1 MYIGIPKENGTT
13 NLERRAILL
22 PKEVSKLVEA
32 GHNVFVEKGLGEGIH
47 INDDEYKEAGAV
59 VMASK
64 RDIFNKSIVVKLKP
78 PLPQEFKLLNN
89 NLLFS
94 MFHSEQNPHYV
105 RALKER
111 KAKAI
116 AMELIQNK
124 AGERLIQCSKIS
136 GEQGMI
142 MAFYLAE
149 KSPSDCNCLVLGY
162 GDVASGALKV
172 AFSLG
177 ANVKILRK
185 GEYRHIKKL
194 LRNKDI
200 VVNGIQWPKE
210 KRIKRE
216 YLITR
221 DMLSLLNKG
230 AIILDLSVD
239 FPNPIECCRPSPHHK
254 PVYTVDGVRCMSI
267 YGYPRLVP
275 VSSSRRYSGQVL
287 PILLKIAST
296 SLDKLPKWIKDAI
309 IDPANFRLHP
319 ALLRRSENNLASQR
333 RAQKQTDSFDV
344 QEMLS
349 SKVNQ
354 RVNPSTSLT
363 SVPSTPREGTSV
375 RGRVKKSELNRASRT

>member
-1 MYIGIPKENGTT
+1 MHIGIPKENGTT

-32 GHNVFVEKGLGEGIH
+32 GHHVFVEKGLGKGIYV
-47 INDDEYKEAGAV
+47 NDEEYKEAGAV
-59 VMASK
+59 LTVSK
-64 RDIFNKSIVVKLKP
+64 RDIFNRSIVVKLKP

-94 MFHSEQNPHYV
+94 MFHAEQNPHYV
-105 RALKER
+105 RALHER

-116 AMELIQNK
+116 AMELIRNR
-124 AGERLIQCSKIS
+124 AGERLVQCSRIS

-162 GDVASGALKV
+162 GDISSGALKV

-185 GEYRHIKKL
+185 GEYKHIKKL

-210 KRIKRE
+210 KRKKRE

-230 AIILDLSVD
+230 AIIVDLSVD
-239 FPNPIECCRPSPHHK
+239 FPNPIECCRPSPHNK

-275 VSSSRRYSGQVL
+275 ISSSKRYSNQIL

-296 SLDKLPKWIKDAI
+296 SLDKLPKSIKDAI
-309 IDPANFRLHP
+309 IDPANFRPHP
-319 ALLRRSENNLASQR
+319 
-333 RAQKQTDSFDV
+333 AQKQTGSFDV
-344 QEMLS
+344 QEILS
-349 SKVNQ
+349 PKAMQRIKKFNLSKG
-354 RVNPSTSLT
+354 
-363 SVPSTPREGTSV
+363 EG
-375 RGRVKKSELNRASRT
+375 A

>member
-1 MYIGIPKENGTT
+1 MHIGIPKENGKT

-32 GHNVFVEKGLGEGIH
+32 GHHVFVEKGLGKGVY

-59 VMASK
+59 LTASK

-94 MFHSEQNPHYV
+94 MFHAQQNPHYV
-105 RALKER
+105 KALGER

-116 AMELIQNK
+116 AMELIRNR
-124 AGERLIQCSKIS
+124 AGERLVQCTDIS

-142 MAFYLAE
+142 QAFHLAE
-149 KSPSDCNCLVLGY
+149 KSPGECNVLVLGY
-162 GDVASGALKV
+162 GGVSSGALRV

-177 ANVKILRK
+177 ANVKIVRK
-185 GEYRHIKKL
+185 GEYKHIKTL
-194 LRNKDI
+194 LHHRDI
-200 VVNGIQWPKE
+200 VVNGIQWPEE
-210 KRIKRE
+210 KRKKKE

-239 FPNPIECCRPSPHHK
+239 FPNPIECCRPSPQHK
-254 PVYTVDGVRCMSI
+254 PVYTVDGVRCMSV

-275 VSSSRRYSGQVL
+275 VSSSKRYSSQIL

-296 SLDKLPKWIKDAI
+296 SLDKLPKSIKDAI
-309 IDPANFRLHP
+309 IDPVL
-319 ALLRRSENNLASQR
+319 SGG
-333 RAQKQTDSFDV
+333 QK
-344 QEMLS
+344 
-349 SKVNQ
+349 
-354 RVNPSTSLT
+354 
-363 SVPSTPREGTSV
+363 
-375 RGRVKKSELNRASRT
+375 A

>member
-1 MYIGIPKENGTT
+1 MHIGIPKEDGTT

-32 GHNVFVEKGLGEGIH
+32 GHHVFVEKGLGEGIH
-47 INDDEYKEAGAV
+47 ISDDEYKEAGAV
-59 VMASK
+59 LTASR

-89 NLLFS
+89 NLVFS
-94 MFHSEQNPHYV
+94 MFHAEQNPHYV
-105 RALKER
+105 KALKER

-116 AMELIQNK
+116 AMELIRNR
-124 AGERLIQCSKIS
+124 AGERLVQCTDIS

-142 MAFYLAE
+142 AAFHLAE
-149 KSPSDCNCLVLGY
+149 KSPSDCNVLILGY
-162 GDVASGALKV
+162 GGVSSGALKV

-177 ANVKILRK
+177 ANVKILRR
-185 GEYRHIKKL
+185 GEYKHIKTL
-194 LRNKDI
+194 LRHRDI

-210 KRIKRE
+210 KRQKKE

-239 FPNPIECCRPSPHHK
+239 FPNPIECCRPSPHTK
-254 PVYTVDGVRCMSI
+254 PIYTVDGVRCMSV

-275 VSSSRRYSGQVL
+275 VSSSKRYSSQIL

-296 SLDKLPKWIKDAI
+296 PFGKLPKSIQDAI
-309 IDPANFRLHP
+309 VDPTL
-319 ALLRRSENNLASQR
+319 
-333 RAQKQTDSFDV
+333 KGG
-344 QEMLS
+344 
-349 SKVNQ
+349 K
-354 RVNPSTSLT
+354 
-363 SVPSTPREGTSV
+363 
-375 RGRVKKSELNRASRT
+375 